1 MTGSSLSP
9 ADASAAR
16 PPAAQPL
23 PLSKIEQAKAE
34 LCGLEL
40 APRLEELGRQGW
52 EALDEATLTIRLKW
66 LGIFFRPVTPG
77 RFMVR
82 LRLPNGVIRAEH
94 LEVLAEA
101 VDRCGEHGSADITTR
116 QNIQLRGLLLE
127 DMAPLMAAL
136 EGVGLTSRQSG
147 HDNPR
152 NVTGNPLAGIDPE
165 EIVDTRPL
173 VEAIQAVLLGPAG
186 PRNLPR
192 KFNVAVGGAPD
203 SFLLHNDLAFLP
215 AHHDGELGFTVMVG
229 GFFSAQRNE
238 LAIPL
243 GLWLPA
249 EQLPGFTLAVL
260 GHYGRHGNR
269 QQRNRSRLM
278 YLVDQLGLEGYRQAV
293 LASWQEQTAEL
304 GPELGGDPA
313 AAFPHDGSHLVTRA
327 PRDGL
332 GVQPQKQDGLHWVGL
347 HVPMGRL
354 DAEAMTELARLAR
367 IYGSGELRLTEAQN
381 ALIVN
386 VPAERLEPLQAEPLL
401 RRFRPDPSPLQ
412 AEAVSCTGNA
422 YCGFALIPTKG
433 TAQDVLEELERR
445 VELPHAVRM
454 HWTGCP
460 NACGQPYMGQ
470 IGLMGAKARKEGQ
483 MVEAAK
489 IFLGGAMDAEP
500 KLAELHDKGVPLSDL
515 PDVLEELLVER
526 FGARRRASAAA

>member
-1 MTGSSLSP
+1 MTRFPPSLT
-9 ADASAAR
+9 AT
-16 PPAAQPL
+16 QT
-23 PLSKIEQAKAE
+23 PLSKIEQAKAD
-34 LCGLEL
+34 LCGLDL
-40 APRLEELGRQGW
+40 APQLEELGRQGW

-82 LRLPNGVIRAEH
+82 LRLPNGVITAEQ
-94 LEVLAEA
+94 LAVLAEA

-116 QNIQLRGLLLE
+116 QNLQLRGLLLE
-127 DMAPLMAAL
+127 DMAPLLAEL
-136 EGVGLTSRQSG
+136 ERVGLTSRQSG

-152 NVTGNPLAGIDPE
+152 NITGNPLAGIDPE

-173 VEAIQAVLLGPAG
+173 VTAIQEVLLGPAG

-215 AHHDGELGFTVMVG
+215 AHHNGELGFTVMVG

-249 EQLPGFTLAVL
+249 AQLPGFTLAVL
-260 GHYGRHGNR
+260 RHFEREGNR
-269 QQRNRSRLM
+269 QQRNKSRLM
-278 YLVDQLGLEGYRQAV
+278 YLIDQLGLEGYCQAV
-293 LASWQEQTAEL
+293 LTTWAEL
-304 GPELGGDPA
+304 ATELGSEGAGDPA
-313 AAFPHDGSHLVTRA
+313 AAVAHDGSHLVNRA

-332 GVQPQKQDGLHWVGL
+332 GVQAQKQAGLSWLGL

-354 DAEAMTELARLAR
+354 DAAAMAELARLAATH
-367 IYGSGELRLTEAQN
+367 GSGELRLTEAQN

-386 VPAERLEPLQAEPLL
+386 VPAERLEALLSEPLL

-422 YCGFALIPTKG
+422 YCSFALIPTKG
-433 TAQDVLEELERR
+433 TAQVVLEELEQRL
-445 VELPHAVRM
+445 ELPQAVRM

-470 IGLMGAKARKEGQ
+470 IGLMGAKARKDGQ

-489 IFLGGAMDAEP
+489 IFLGGAMDSEP

-515 PDVLEELLVER
+515 PDVLEQLLVER
-526 FGARRRASAAA
+526 FGARRRDRSAA

>member
-1 MTGSSLSP
+1 MAPPMTSASVP
-9 ADASAAR
+9 ASFT
-16 PPAAQPL
+16 
-23 PLSKIEQAKAE
+23 LSKVEQAKAD

-40 APRLEELGRQGW
+40 APRLEQLGREGW

-82 LRLPNGVIRAEH
+82 LRLPNGVISASQ
-94 LEVLAEA
+94 LELLAE
-101 VDRCGEHGSADITTR
+101 VIDRCGEHGSADLTTR
-116 QNIQLRGLLLE
+116 QNLQLRGLLLE
-127 DMAPLMAAL
+127 DMAPLVAAM
-136 EGVGLTSRQSG
+136 EQVGLTSRQSG

-165 EIVDTRPL
+165 EFIDTRPL
-173 VEAIQAVLLGPAG
+173 VEAIQVALLGPAG

-215 AHHDGELGFTVMVG
+215 AHHNGSLGFTVMVG

-249 EQLPGFTLAVL
+249 GQLPAFTLAVL
-260 GHYGRHGNR
+260 RHYGHAGNR
-269 QQRNRSRLM
+269 QQRNKSRLM
-278 YLVDQLGLEGYRQAV
+278 YLIEQLGLEGYRQAV
-293 LASWQEQTAEL
+293 LASWAELAEDL
-304 GPELGGDPA
+304 GPEQAGEPVTA
-313 AAFPHDGSHLVTRA
+313 VAHDGTHLVCRA

-332 GVQPQKQDGLHWVGL
+332 GVQPQKQQGLHWVGL

-354 DAEAMTELARLAR
+354 DAEAMLELARLAR
-367 IYGSGELRLTEAQN
+367 TYGSGELRLTEAQN

-386 VPAERLEPLQAEPLL
+386 VPAERLEALLTEPLL
-401 RRFRPDPSPLQ
+401 QRFRPDPSPLQ

-422 YCGFALIPTKG
+422 YCSFALIPTKG
-433 TAQDVLEELERR
+433 TAQAVLEELERR
-445 VELPHAVRM
+445 VALPHAVRM

-470 IGLMGAKARKEGQ
+470 IGLMGAKARKDGQ

-515 PDVLEELLVER
+515 ADVLEQLLLDR
-526 FGARRRASAAA
+526 FGARRR

>member
-1 MTGSSLSP
+1 MSPSSP
-9 ADASAAR
+9 ATGNSAVAGSG
-16 PPAAQPL
+16 PAPSTQL
-23 PLSKIEQAKAE
+23 TKVEQAKAE
-34 LCGLEL
+34 LCGLDL
-40 APRLEELGRQGW
+40 APRLGALASQGW
-52 EALDEATLTIRLKW
+52 ESLDEATLTIRLKW

-82 LRLPNGVIRAEH
+82 LRLPNGVISSEQ
-94 LEVLAEA
+94 LELLAEL
-101 VDRCGEHGSADITTR
+101 VDRCGEHGSADLTTR

-127 DMAPLMAAL
+127 DMASLMAAL
-136 EGVGLTSRQSG
+136 ERLGITSRQSG

-152 NVTGNPLAGIDPE
+152 NVTGNPLAGIDPLE
-165 EIVDTRPL
+165 FVDTRPL
-173 VEAIQAVLLGPAG
+173 VEAIQAALLGPAG

-215 AHHDGELGFTVMVG
+215 AIRDGELGFTAMVG

-243 GLWLPA
+243 GLWLPGH
-249 EQLPGFTLAVL
+249 QLSGFTLAVL
-260 GHYGRHGNR
+260 RHYERHGNR
-269 QQRNRSRLM
+269 QQRSKSRLM
-278 YLVDQLGLEGYRQAV
+278 YLIDQLGLESYRQAV
-293 LASWQEQTAEL
+293 LENWAELAAEL
-304 GPELGGDPA
+304 GPAQAGNPDTA
-313 AAFPHDGSHLVTRA
+313 AVHDGSHLVTRA

-332 GVQPQKQDGLHWVGL
+332 GVQSQKQQGLHWVGL

-354 DAEAMTELARLAR
+354 DAASMLELARLAR
-367 IYGSGELRLTEAQN
+367 HYGSAELRLTEAQN

-386 VPAERLEPLQAEPLL
+386 VTAEGVEALLAEPLL
-401 RRFRPDPSPLQ
+401 QRFRPDPSPLQ

-422 YCGFALIPTKG
+422 YCSFALIPTKG
-433 TAQDVLEELERR
+433 TAQSVLEELERR
-445 VELPHAVRM
+445 IELPRAVRM

-460 NACGQPYMGQ
+460 NACGQPYLGQ
-470 IGLMGAKARKEGQ
+470 IGLMGAKARKDGQ
-483 MVEAAK
+483 MVEGAK
-489 IFLGGAMDAEP
+489 IFLAGSMDAEP

-526 FGARRRASAAA
+526 FGTRRR

>member
-1 MTGSSLSP
+1 MTDPAVASP
-9 ADASAAR
+9 AA
-16 PPAAQPL
+16 
-23 PLSKIEQAKAE
+23 LSKIEQAKAE

-40 APRLEELGRQGW
+40 APALADLARQGW
-52 EALDEATLTIRLKW
+52 ETLDEATLTIRLKW

-82 LRLPNGVIRAEH
+82 LRLPNGVIRAEQ

-101 VDRCGEHGSADITTR
+101 IDRCGEHGSADLTTR

-127 DMAPLMAAL
+127 DMAPLMAQL
-136 EGVGLTSRQSG
+136 ERVGLTSRQSG

-165 EIVDTRPL
+165 EFLDTRPL
-173 VEAIQAVLLGPAG
+173 VDAIQAALLGPLG

-215 AHHDGELGFTVMVG
+215 ALHQGALGFTVMVG
-229 GFFSAQRNE
+229 GFFSAQRNA

-243 GLWLPA
+243 SLWLPA

-260 GHYGRHGNR
+260 RQFEQAGNR
-269 QQRNRSRLM
+269 QQRNKSRLM
-278 YLVDQLGLEGYRQAV
+278 YLIDQLGLDGYRQEV
-293 LASWQEQTAEL
+293 LASWTELAAEL
-304 GPELGGDPA
+304 GRQPTLQLVADPA
-313 AAFPHDGSHLVTRA
+313 SAAAHDGSHLVNRA

-332 GVQPQKQDGLHWVGL
+332 GVQSQKQEGLCWVGL

-354 DAEAMTELARLAR
+354 DADSMAELAGVAR
-367 IYGSGELRLTEAQN
+367 RHGSGELRLTEAQN
-381 ALIVN
+381 VLVADVPRDQVEAL
-386 VPAERLEPLQAEPLL
+386 LAEPLL
-401 RRFRPDPSPLQ
+401 QRLRPDPSPLQ

-433 TAQDVLEELERR
+433 TAQAVLEELERR

-470 IGLMGAKARKEGQ
+470 IGLMGAKARKDGQ

-489 IFLGGAMDAEP
+489 IFLGGTMDAEP
-500 KLAELHDKGVPLSDL
+500 KLAELHDKGVALSDL
-515 PDVLEELLVER
+515 PDVLEQLLVER
-526 FGARRRASAAA
+526 FGARRREPAAP